1 MSGRLR
7 ALIRK
12 ELLAALR
19 DPRSRMMLI
28 MPPLLQLLIFSYA
41 ATLEVTNV
49 SIGVLNR
56 DTGRWGTEFVERLE
70 GSPTFVD
77 FISLQGVPQIETAID
92 LRQVIA
98 VVQIGPDFSRNIEAG
113 QPAMAQVVL
122 DGRRSNA
129 AQIVQG
135 YLNAIAEEIGAT
147 VQTARDVR
155 PDASGPIARNWFN
168 PNLEYTWF
176 TVPSLIGMITLLS
189 SLTITGLSVAREREL
204 GTFDQLMVSPL
215 RVHEILIGKTV
226 PPLLVGLVQATVFIL
241 AAVFVFG
248 IPLRGSLLLLYGSL
262 LVYTAAV
269 IGVGLLVSS
278 LSQTQQ
284 QAFLG
289 AFLFAVPAILLSGF
303 ASPVENMPHWLQIV
317 SLADP
322 LRYFLVI
329 VKGIFLKAMPFEQ
342 VVDNTWPLAVIA
354 IVALGTAALLFTKRL
369 E

>member
-1 MSGRLR
+1 MGGRLR

-28 MPPLLQLLIFSYA
+28 MPPLLQLLVFSYA

-56 DTGRWGTEFVERLE
+56 DAGRWGVEFVERLE
-70 GSPTFVD
+70 GSPTFTEI
-77 FISLQGVPQIETAID
+77 FALQGIPQIQTAID

-98 VVQIGPDFSRNIEAG
+98 VLQIGPDFSRNIEAG
-113 QPAMAQVVL
+113 QPATAQVIL

-135 YLNAIAEEIGAT
+135 YLTVIAEQIGAT
-147 VQTARDVR
+147 V
-155 PDASGPIARNWFN
+155 DAEQGVQPAAIGPIDRNWFN

-176 TVPSLIGMITLLS
+176 TVPSLIGIITLLA

-215 RVHEILIGKTV
+215 RVHEILIGKTI
-226 PPLLVGLVQATVFIL
+226 PPLLVGLFQATIFVL
-241 AAVFVFG
+241 AAVFIFA

-262 LVYTAAV
+262 LIYQAAV
-269 IGVGLLVSS
+269 IGVGLFVSA

-289 AFLFAVPAILLSGF
+289 SFLFAVPAILLSGF
-303 ASPVENMPHWLQIV
+303 ASPVENMPDWLQIV

-329 VKGIFLKAMPFEQ
+329 VKGIFLKAMSVEQ
-342 VVDNTWPLAVIA
+342 VWQNTWPLAVIA
-354 IVALGTAALLFTKRL
+354 IVTLGSAALLFTKRL

>member
-1 MSGRLR
+1 MGRLR

-28 MPPLLQLLIFSYA
+28 MPPLLQLLVFSYA

-56 DTGRWGTEFVERLE
+56 DAGQWGVEFVERLE
-70 GSPTFVD
+70 GSPTFTEIV
-77 FISLQGVPQIETAID
+77 SLQGVPQIATAID

-113 QPAMAQVVL
+113 QTATAQVIL

-135 YLNAIAEEIGAT
+135 YLSEIAEDVGAT
-147 VQTARDVR
+147 VQTAHDTQPV
-155 PDASGPIARNWFN
+155 AIGPIDRNWFN

-176 TVPSLIGMITLLS
+176 TVPSLIGMITLLT

-215 RVHEILIGKTV
+215 RVHEILIGKTI
-226 PPLLVGLVQATVFIL
+226 PPLLVGLFQATVFIL
-241 AAVFVFG
+241 AAVFIFA
-248 IPLRGSLLLLYGSL
+248 IPLRGSLLALYGSL
-262 LVYTAAV
+262 LVYQAAV
-269 IGVGLLVSS
+269 IGVGLFVSS

-289 AFLFAVPAILLSGF
+289 SFLFAVPAILLSGF
-303 ASPVENMPHWLQIV
+303 ASPVENMPGWLQVV

-329 VKGIFLKAMPFEQ
+329 VKGIFLKDMTVDQ
-342 VVDNTWPLAVIA
+342 VLANTWPLAVIA
-354 IVALGTAALLFTKRL
+354 LVTLGIAALLFTKRL

>member
-1 MSGRLR
+1 MGRLR

-28 MPPLLQLLIFSYA
+28 MPPLLQLLVFSYA

-56 DTGRWGTEFVERLE
+56 DDGRWGVEFVERLE
-70 GSPTFVD
+70 GSPTFTEIV
-77 FISLQGVPQIETAID
+77 SLQGVPEIAPAID

-98 VVQIGPDFSRNIEAG
+98 VLQIEPDFSRNIEAG
-113 QPAMAQVVL
+113 QPATAQVIL

-135 YLNAIAEEIGAT
+135 YLGEIADDIGAT
-147 VQTARDVR
+147 VRSGNDTQPVAV
-155 PDASGPIARNWFN
+155 GPIDRNWFN

-176 TVPSLIGMITLLS
+176 TVPSLIGMITLLA

-215 RVHEILIGKTV
+215 RVHEILIGKTI
-226 PPLLVGLVQATVFIL
+226 PPLLVGLFQATIFVL
-241 AAVFVFG
+241 AAIFVFA
-248 IPLRGSLLLLYGSL
+248 IPFRGSLLALYGSL
-262 LVYTAAV
+262 LIYQAAV
-269 IGVGLLVSS
+269 IGVGLFVSS

-289 AFLFAVPAILLSGF
+289 SFLFAVPAILLSGF
-303 ASPVENMPHWLQIV
+303 ASPVENMPGWLQVV

-329 VKGIFLKAMPFEQ
+329 VKGIFLKAMTWDQ
-342 VVDNTWPLAVIA
+342 VWHNTWPLAVIA
-354 IVALGTAALLFTKRL
+354 LVTLGVAAFLFTRRL

>member
-1 MSGRLR
+1 MGGRLR

-19 DPRSRMMLI
+19 DPRSRMMLV
-28 MPPLLQLLIFSYA
+28 MPPLLQLLVFSYA

-56 DTGRWGTEFVERLE
+56 DAGRWGVEFVERLE
-70 GSPTFVD
+70 GSATFTEIVP
-77 FISLQGVPQIETAID
+77 LQGVPQIRTAID
-92 LRQVIA
+92 LRQAIA
-98 VVQIGPDFSRNIEAG
+98 VVQIGPDFSRNIEVG
-113 QPAMAQVVL
+113 QPAVAQVIL

-135 YLNAIAEEIGAT
+135 YLAIIAEQVGAT
-147 VQTARDVR
+147 VQAEHDIE
-155 PDASGPIARNWFN
+155 PAAIGPIDRNWFN

-176 TVPSLIGMITLLS
+176 TVPSLIGMITLLT

-215 RVHEILIGKTV
+215 RVHEILIGKTI
-226 PPLLVGLVQATVFIL
+226 PPLLVGLFQATIFVL
-241 AAVFVFG
+241 AALFVFNV
-248 IPLRGSLLLLYGSL
+248 PLRGSLPLLYGSL
-262 LVYTAAV
+262 LIYQASI
-269 IGVGLLVSS
+269 IGVGLFVSS

-289 AFLFAVPAILLSGF
+289 SFLFAVPAILLSGF
-303 ASPVENMPHWLQIV
+303 ASPVENMPEWLQIV

-329 VKGIFLKAMPFEQ
+329 VKGIFLKAMSAEQ
-342 VVDNTWPLAVIA
+342 VLHNTWPLAVIA
-354 IVALGTAALLFTKRL
+354 IVTLGIAALLFTKRL

>member
-1 MSGRLR
+1 MGGRLR

-41 ATLEVTNV
+41 ATLEVSNV
-49 SIGVLNR
+49 SIGILNR
-56 DTGRWGTEFVERLE
+56 DAGRWGVEFVERLE
-70 GSPTFVD
+70 GSPTFAE
-77 FISLQGVPQIETAID
+77 ILPLQGVPEIQTVID
-92 LRQVIA
+92 LRQAIA
-98 VVQIGPDFSRNIEAG
+98 VVQIGPEFSRKLEAG
-113 QPAMAQVVL
+113 QTAIAQVVL

-135 YLNAIAEEIGAT
+135 YLSVIAEEIGAT
-147 VQTARDVR
+147 VLADQDL
-155 PDASGPIARNWFN
+155 PSGEIGPIDRNWFN

-176 TVPSLIGMITLLS
+176 TVPSLIGIITLLA

-215 RVHEILIGKTV
+215 RVREILIGKTV
-226 PPLLVGLVQATVFIL
+226 PPMLVGVFQATIFVL
-241 AAVFVFG
+241 AAIYWFEV
-248 IPLRGSLLLLYGSL
+248 PLRGSLLLLYASL
-262 LVYTAAV
+262 LIYQAAV
-269 IGVGLLVSS
+269 IGVGLFVSS

-289 AFLFAVPAILLSGF
+289 SFLFAVPAILLSGF
-303 ASPVENMPHWLQIV
+303 ASPVENMPNWLQIV

-329 VKGIFLKAMPFEQ
+329 VKGIFLKAMSVEQ
-342 VVDNTWPLAVIA
+342 VWQNTWPLLVIA
-354 IVALGTAALLFTKRL
+354 FVTLGCAALLFTKRL